1 MIGHSKG
8 MNLVELGEKCKMAP
22 AILNL
27 ISLTIGLNKKELPF
41 EVENINK
48 IYPCKKA
55 NKMAEKEEKI
65 IKSDDEPIQENIIK
79 ENINSADGDKYVNIF
94 GPPSNEK

>member
-27 ISLTIGLNKKELPF
+27 ISLKIGLKLPF

-48 IYPCKKA
+48 IYPCKMA
-55 NKMAEKEEKI
+55 NKMAEKEEEKT
-65 IKSDDEPIQENIIK
+65 IKNDDEPIQENISK
-79 ENINSADGDKYVNIF
+79 QNMNSAEDDKYF
-94 GPPSNEK
+94 EPFESSSNEK